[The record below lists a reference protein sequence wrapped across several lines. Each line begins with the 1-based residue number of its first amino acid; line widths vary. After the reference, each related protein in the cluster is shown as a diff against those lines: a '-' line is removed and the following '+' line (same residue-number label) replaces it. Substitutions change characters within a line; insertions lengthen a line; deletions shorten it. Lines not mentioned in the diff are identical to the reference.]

1 MLLSSLLYFRGKERG
16 EENKR
21 KRNGNERAIGSRVIQ
36 VSQTHRAF
44 LFRFHLALIGGGIFS
59 RSSSH
64 LVDGN
69 IITSASPAGL
79 HLSTTLSSMFDLWR
93 CMDQLCRVGKR
104 HCTALKSVKIRS
116 SSYIS
121 STIQE
126 HQILQ
131 LFFLKRM
138 ITYMLHNPI
147 KYPSVYQILKSKSV
161 SSTGGPQVHH
171 KDLTSVEGNL
181 CGMTRPPCNGPASMC
196 VYIGPSRRLDY
207 EECIPYC
214 VIFWHVGLLMKW
226 ISLWHYDLHISE
238 CIHLCYH
245 AITSEI
251 NPHWSVHSIVDDNA
265 WYLWAVYE
273 QRSSAKPSSPSFC
286 HRWWRYFRRARDPK
300 LLRLA
305 SSQSTLPCLPA
316 NKRTPFFPALQTH
329 SHSSS
334 SRCSNFPGFLFYLS
348 SWSHRLGLQTSIRL
362 AFEVT
367 RK

>member
-214 VIFWHVGLLMKW
+214 VIFWHCM
-226 ISLWHYDLHISE
+226 S
-238 CIHLCYH
+238 
-245 AITSEI
+245 
-251 NPHWSVHSIVDDNA
+251 SVV
-265 WYLWAVYE
+265 V
-273 QRSSAKPSSPSFC
+273 PS
-286 HRWWRYFRRARDPK
+286 
-300 LLRLA
+300 LRLHL
-305 SSQSTLPCLPA
+305 SVIDDDVTLEEHVILNCCDSPLPSRLCPA
-316 NKRTPFFPALQTH
+316 FLPTKGRHSFLHFKRTATAAAVGALIFLVSCSTCPLGPIGLDFKPAFVWP
-329 SHSSS
+329 
-334 SRCSNFPGFLFYLS
+334 SRSQESKALIHVKAEFCALPYK
-348 SWSHRLGLQTSIRL
+348 RR
-362 AFEVT
+362 
-367 RK
+367 